1 MAVSF
6 LNSFLSYLV
15 VLVVIA
21 AVGAVAIT
29 LGITLR
35 KKKNKK
41 RECNRQRSP
50 LTENKGY
57 GKIVRTEIKAFISD
71 KNAAGEHG
79 RESSNEY
86 SGYYKIPGE
95 SGNPCGTEEHLQ

>member
-15 VLVVIA
+15 VLV
-21 AVGAVAIT
+21 GAVAIP

-41 RECNRQRSP
+41 EGMQQEKES
-50 LTENKGY
+50 
-57 GKIVRTEIKAFISD
+57 AD
-71 KNAAGEHG
+71 GE
-79 RESSNEY
+79 
-86 SGYYKIPGE
+86 
-95 SGNPCGTEEHLQ
+95 